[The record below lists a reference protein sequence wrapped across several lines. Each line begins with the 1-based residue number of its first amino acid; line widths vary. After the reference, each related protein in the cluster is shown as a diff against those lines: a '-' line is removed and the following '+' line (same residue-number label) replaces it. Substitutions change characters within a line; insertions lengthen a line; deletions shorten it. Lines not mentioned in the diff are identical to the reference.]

1 MKADNKITV
10 RKEEDK
16 SQYYAR
22 YPAWSMTGTVN
33 GDKEK
38 MGKEYVT
45 KQKALTEKDITD
57 TREVR

>member
-38 MGKEYVT
+38 MGKEYST
-45 KQKALTEKDITD
+45 KQKHWRKNTSLTQE
-57 TREVR
+57 R